1 MIFFPRE
8 FYFNPPPPP
17 INKKKLLLISKQLQ
31 EWYILPASNVLALQ
45 NFRKHVLVLQRML
58 FFLVF
63 HELYIL
69 NTICLSFKYLKSLL
83 FKLDL
88 CMCFPEDLL
97 LHEFVGTME
106 FSADNFNSF
115 NNIKTNQFVQFLVIE
130 PCSVPAY
137 LRPL

>member
-1 MIFFPRE
+1 
-8 FYFNPPPPP
+8 
-17 INKKKLLLISKQLQ
+17 
-31 EWYILPASNVLALQ
+31 
-45 NFRKHVLVLQRML
+45 
-58 FFLVF
+58 
-63 HELYIL
+63 
-69 NTICLSFKYLKSLL
+69 
-83 FKLDL
+83 
-88 CMCFPEDLL
+88 MCFPEDLL